1 MSDLFLSGLNLAM
14 YGMGFVFTFLVLL
27 VLVTILMS
35 LLVRRFSSNVHIA
48 PRYQSA
54 DQKAGNLRRTG
65 LKADVQLHDDEKR
78 RLVAV
83 ISAALKQ
90 HRSNSD

>member
-1 MSDLFLSGLNLAM
+1 MSDLFLSGLNLAV

-27 VLVTILMS
+27 VGLTKLMS
-35 LLVRRFSSNVHIA
+35 LLVRRFSSNVHIP